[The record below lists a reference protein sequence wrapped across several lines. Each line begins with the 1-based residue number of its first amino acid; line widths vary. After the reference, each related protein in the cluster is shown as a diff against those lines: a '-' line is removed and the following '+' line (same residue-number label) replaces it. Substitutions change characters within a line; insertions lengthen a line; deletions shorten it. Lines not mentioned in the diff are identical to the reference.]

1 MIIEHHKNYIL
12 KGGLFMSDKMKK
24 SYSGLDYSKFIIPSL
39 IGIILFMIPF
49 KYEGEYTIP
58 VAMLSNLLS
67 GILGNSLPTIITLLI
82 TFTGIMTIIYKLFKP
97 SFIENSKE
105 LKGLF
110 DVNTFWFG
118 VRILAMVL
126 VILTYFKIG
135 PEWIW
140 SEDTGG
146 LLLEGLLTTLLAIFF
161 FAAFLLPLLLNFG
174 LLEFV
179 GSMLTPVMRPI
190 FKLPGRSS
198 IDCITSWL
206 GDGTIG
212 VLLTNNQY
220 EEGYYSTREA
230 SVIATTFSAVSIT
243 FSLVVLDEVGLAHM
257 FLPYYLAVTFAGIV
271 AAIIIPRMPPLSRK
285 DDNYLKE
292 INRDNME
299 NVPAEYTPYTWGVNQ
314 AIETANE
321 NMDINRFVKSGL
333 HNVLEMWIG
342 VVPVIMAFGTVA
354 AIIANFTPV
363 FSWLGMPFTPILNL
377 LKIPFAAEASQTM
390 IVGFAD
396 MFLPSVI
403 GASIESELTRFVIAG
418 VSVTQLIYLS
428 EVGAVIL
435 GSKIPISPLE
445 LFVIF
450 IQRTLVTLPII
461 ALVGHLLF

>member
-1 MIIEHHKNYIL
+1 MSERFKKKNS
-12 KGGLFMSDKMKK
+12 GG
-24 SYSGLDYSKFIIPSL
+24 DYSRFLIPSL
-39 IGIILFMIPF
+39 IGIILFMIPL
-49 KYEGEYTIP
+49 KYQGEYTIP
-58 VAMLSNLLS
+58 VAILSKS
-67 GILGNSLPTIITLLI
+67 VASILEPALPTIITLLI
-82 TFTGIMTIIYKLFKP
+82 TFTGIITLIYKLAKP
-97 SFIENSKE
+97 SFIEKSKE

-110 DVNTFWFG
+110 DVNTFWLI
-118 VRILAMVL
+118 VRIVGMIL
-126 VILTYFKIG
+126 VILTYFEIG

-140 SEDTGG
+140 NENTGG
-146 LLLEGLLTTLLAIFF
+146 LLLHGLLTTLLTIFF
-161 FAAFLLPLLLNFG
+161 FAAFLLPLLLDFG

-220 EEGYYSTREA
+220 EEGYYTTREA

-243 FSLVVLDEVGLAHM
+243 FALVVLAEVGLEKY
-257 FLPYYLAVTFAGIV
+257 FVPYYLAVTFAGIV
-271 AAIIIPRMPPLSRK
+271 AAIIVPRIPPLSKKK
-285 DDNYLKE
+285 DEYITE
-292 INRDNME
+292 VSRDNME
-299 NVPAEYTPYTWGVNQ
+299 NVPVGYTPYTWGLNQ
-314 AIETANE
+314 AVEKAKDSTDFIG
-321 NMDINRFVKSGL
+321 FVKGGL

-342 VVPVIMAFGTVA
+342 VMPVIMAFGT
-354 AIIANFTPV
+354 IATILAEFTPI
-363 FSWLGMPFTPILNL
+363 FTWLGMPFIPILKLFN
-377 LKIPFAAEASQTM
+377 IPFAVEASQTM
-390 IVGFAD
+390 IIGFAD

-435 GSKIPISPLE
+435 GSKIPVNVFE